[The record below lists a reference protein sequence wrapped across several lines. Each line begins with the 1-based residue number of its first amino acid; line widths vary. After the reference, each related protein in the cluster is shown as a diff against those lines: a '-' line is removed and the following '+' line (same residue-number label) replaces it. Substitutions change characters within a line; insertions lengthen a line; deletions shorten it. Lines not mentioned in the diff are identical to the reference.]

1 MRHFSQVVIVE
12 SQLQSGTQD
21 DAKQALSLAIQT
33 SKKLIPTIERTSAPR
48 CSMNAAVSS
57 QRIFRYHLQF
67 GIVSLTLQAG
77 MSFHYIIEQNVCFM
91 TIVESNFSSKVA
103 FHYLDDLQKEFWQSH
118 GEHFRSVNNDRL
130 RPFHLQN
137 KFDRFVEKTKSVYL
151 DSRSSQH
158 LAKLNEDL
166 SSTVDVMKTTVD
178 EMMRR
183 GTSLDGLSKTSS
195 DIVAGSRQ
203 FKSSAQELEFALK
216 LKQFAPVALMIFLIL
231 LLVYMVLASFLFSL
245 AGGTDSNFSFSAGV

>member
-1 MRHFSQVVIVE
+1 
-12 SQLQSGTQD
+12 
-21 DAKQALSLAIQT
+21 
-33 SKKLIPTIERTSAPR
+33 
-48 CSMNAAVSS
+48 
-57 QRIFRYHLQF
+57 
-67 GIVSLTLQAG
+67 
-77 MSFHYIIEQNVCFM
+77 MSFHYIIEQSVCFM
-91 TIVESNFSSKVA
+91 TIVESTFNSKVA

-118 GEHFRSVNNDRL
+118 GEFFNSVNNDRL

-183 GTSLDGLSKTSS
+183 GASLDGLSKTSS

-231 LLVYMVLASFLFSL
+231 LLVYMVLNHSWQDLFDFLILFRCTEGL
-245 AGGTDSNFSFSAGV
+245 WDNATFIQG

>member
-1 MRHFSQVVIVE
+1 
-12 SQLQSGTQD
+12 
-21 DAKQALSLAIQT
+21 
-33 SKKLIPTIERTSAPR
+33 
-48 CSMNAAVSS
+48 
-57 QRIFRYHLQF
+57 
-67 GIVSLTLQAG
+67 

-91 TIVESNFSSKVA
+91 TIVESTFSSKVA
-103 FHYLDDLQKEFWQSH
+103 FHYLEDLQKEFWQSH
-118 GEHFRSVNNDRL
+118 GEFFNSVNNDRL

-183 GTSLDGLSKTSS
+183 GASLDGLSKTSS

-231 LLVYMVLASFLFSL
+231 LLVYMVLNHSWQDLFEFLILFRCTEGL
-245 AGGTDSNFSFSAGV
+245 WDNVDVNTG